1 MGWVNLSRAPRHY
14 QNISGKKKE
23 VLNLLKMI
31 TEFVKMILVWYL
43 GGEESSVFPNYHISR
58 LRSGLILKIV
68 RHGPRT
74 NMRVSKFQCEKM
86 SAIMVGRR
94 KKILILDGLKQS

>member
-31 TEFVKMILVWYL
+31 TEFVKMILCMIPG
-43 GGEESSVFPNYHISR
+43 GGERSVFPNYHISR
-58 LRSGLILKIV
+58 LRSWLILKIV

-86 SAIMVGRR
+86 SATMVGRW
-94 KKILILDGLKQS
+94 KKFLILDGLKQS

>member
-14 QNISGKKKE
+14 QNISGKKKK

-43 GGEESSVFPNYHISR
+43 GGKNPLYFQIIISHVW
-58 LRSGLILKIV
+58 G
-68 RHGPRT
+68 
-74 NMRVSKFQCEKM
+74 Q
-86 SAIMVGRR
+86 
-94 KKILILDGLKQS
+94 D